1 MIAKN
6 DMFEP
11 MLVACP
17 VFVPVWRAF
26 LNEWEDSEEELP
38 YFVALGDLAR
48 HLVEQLDAGATQNFE
63 AVFAV
68 VERWYCE
75 GDSYTKEAATIG
87 LLEGI
92 QNVSLN
98 RGIDPRR
105 FEFWLKPESKRRWDE
120 LNRFWNGENALSN
133 D

>member
-1 MIAKN
+1 MISKN

-17 VFVPVWRAF
+17 VFVPAWRAF
-26 LNEWEDSEEELP
+26 LDEWKDSEEELP
-38 YFVALGDLAR
+38 YYSALGDLAH

-63 AVFAV
+63 AIFDV
-68 VERWYCE
+68 VERWHCE
-75 GDSYTKEAATIG
+75 GDSYTKEAAMNG

-92 QNVSLN
+92 QNISLN

-105 FEFWLKPESKRRWDE
+105 FESWLKPLSKRSWDS
-120 LNRFWNGENALSN
+120 LNRAWNGEDGVWDN
-133 D
+133 